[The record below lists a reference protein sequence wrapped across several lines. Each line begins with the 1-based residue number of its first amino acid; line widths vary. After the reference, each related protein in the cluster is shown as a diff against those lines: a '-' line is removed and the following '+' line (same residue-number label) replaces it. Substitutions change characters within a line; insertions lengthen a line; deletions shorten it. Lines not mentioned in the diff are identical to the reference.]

1 MKMHGVGLIQLNS
14 PDGEL
19 EMTDPTRHWS
29 DSPLGE
35 LEVVHPTRPMASW
48 IGRPSLPLGELDV
61 GRPTRPMASWTWL
74 SNLPDGGSDNAGLV
88 VLMLGNCQ
96 FEGLNDPF

>member
-19 EMTDPTRHWS
+19 DMTDPTRHWS

-48 IGRPSLPLGELDV
+48 IGRSKSHL
-61 GRPTRPMASWTWL
+61 TRPMAGRTMLVWL
-74 SNLPDGGSDNAGLV
+74 FRCLEIVRLRD
-88 VLMLGNCQ
+88 
-96 FEGLNDPF
+96 

>member
-74 SNLPDGGSDNAGLV
+74 IQLARWWVGRCWFGCSDAWKLSV
-88 VLMLGNCQ
+88 
-96 FEGLNDPF
+96 

>member
-61 GRPTRPMASWTWL
+61 GRPTRPMANWTWVIQLARWWVGQCWFGCSDAWKL
-74 SNLPDGGSDNAGLV
+74 SVRGI
-88 VLMLGNCQ
+88 
-96 FEGLNDPF
+96 E